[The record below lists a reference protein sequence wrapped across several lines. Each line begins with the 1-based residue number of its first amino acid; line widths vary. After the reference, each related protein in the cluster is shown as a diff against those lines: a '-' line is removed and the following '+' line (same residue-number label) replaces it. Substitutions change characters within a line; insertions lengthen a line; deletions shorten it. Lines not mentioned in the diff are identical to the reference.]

1 MEQDRQARLRPFL
14 DAEGRLKAFPAKYKV
29 RMLALRVLA
38 SRFAP
43 NERYTE
49 SEVNG
54 ILNQATCFEDAATL
68 RRELYNYH
76 FLNRTR
82 DGSAYWLEETQP
94 TDEALGLA

>member
-1 MEQDRQARLRPFL
+1 MEQDQTARLRPFL
-14 DAEGRLKAFPAKYKV
+14 DQEGRLKALPAKNKV
-29 RMLALRVLA
+29 RMLALRTLA
-38 SRFAP
+38 ARFTAG
-43 NERYTE
+43 EKYTE

-54 ILNQATCFEDAATL
+54 ILNKATCFEDAATL
-68 RRELYNYH
+68 RRELFNHH